1 MICLM
6 DKKPDFNLNSDN
18 SHKCLIKIKIM
29 NILAIL
35 SIFGGIPAMILWGFI
50 AKLKIRRHQ
59 IDKQSELI
67 AMAIEKGENV
77 DSKRVTEIFSAFNV
91 EKKSTKRKVLKHLEY
106 GALSSLVGVFILI
119 YGLCKQKNDPIM
131 IGGLLL
137 TIGIAFLIMFFVSK
151 RFLQEEIEKEEKEVV
166 EKE

>member
-1 MICLM
+1 MFTVIDVEEM
-6 DKKPDFNLNSDN
+6 
-18 SHKCLIKIKIM
+18 
-29 NILAIL
+29 LAVVF
-35 SIFGGIPAMILWGFI
+35 IFGGIPAMILWGFI
-50 AKLKIRRHQ
+50 AKLKMRRHQ

-151 RFLQEEIEKEEKEVV
+151 RFLQEEIEKEVV

>member
-1 MICLM
+1 MLTEIYL
-6 DKKPDFNLNSDN
+6 DD
-18 SHKCLIKIKIM
+18 
-29 NILAIL
+29 ILAIVAIL
-35 SIFGGIPAMILWGFI
+35 GGIPAMILWGFI
-50 AKLKIRRHQ
+50 AKLKSRRHQ

-67 AMAIEKGENV
+67 AMMIEKGENV
-77 DSKRVTEIFSAFNV
+77 DSKRVTEILSAFNV
-91 EKKSTKRKVLKHLEY
+91 EKKSTKRKVLKHLQY
-106 GALSSLVGVFILI
+106 GALSSLVGVFLLI

>member
-1 MICLM
+1 MFTVI
-6 DKKPDFNLNSDN
+6 DVEE
-18 SHKCLIKIKIM
+18 
-29 NILAIL
+29 ILVVVFIL
-35 SIFGGIPAMILWGFI
+35 GGIPAMILWGFM

-67 AMAIEKGENV
+67 ATMIEKGENL
-77 DSKRVTEIFSAFNV
+77 DSKLVAETLSAFNV
-91 EKKSTKRKVLKHLEY
+91 EKKSAKRKVLKHLEY
-106 GALSSLVGVFILI
+106 GALSSLVGVFLLI
-119 YGLCKQKNDPIM
+119 YGLCEDKSDPIM

>member
-1 MICLM
+1 MLTEIYL
-6 DKKPDFNLNSDN
+6 DD
-18 SHKCLIKIKIM
+18 
-29 NILAIL
+29 ILAIVA
-35 SIFGGIPAMILWGFI
+35 IFGGIPAMILWGFI

-67 AMAIEKGENV
+67 ATMIEKGENL
-77 DSKRVTEIFSAFNV
+77 DSKLVAETLNAFNV

-106 GALSSLVGVFILI
+106 GALSSLVGVFLLI

-151 RFLQEEIEKEEKEVV
+151 RYLQKEIENEEKEVI

>member
-1 MICLM
+1 MFTVIDVEEM
-6 DKKPDFNLNSDN
+6 
-18 SHKCLIKIKIM
+18 
-29 NILAIL
+29 LAVVF
-35 SIFGGIPAMILWGFI
+35 IFGGIPAMILWGFI

-67 AMAIEKGENV
+67 ATMIEKGENL
-77 DSKRVTEIFSAFNV
+77 DSKLVAETLNAFNV

-106 GALSSLVGVFILI
+106 GALSSLVGVFLLI

-151 RFLQEEIEKEEKEVV
+151 RYLQKEIENEEKEIV

>member
-1 MICLM
+1 MLTEIYL
-6 DKKPDFNLNSDN
+6 DD
-18 SHKCLIKIKIM
+18 
-29 NILAIL
+29 ILAIVA
-35 SIFGGIPAMILWGFI
+35 IFGGIPAMILWGFI
-50 AKLKIRRHQ
+50 AKLKSRRHQ

-67 AMAIEKGENV
+67 AMAIEKGENL
-77 DSKRVTEIFSAFNV
+77 DSKLVAETLNAFNV
-91 EKKSTKRKVLKHLEY
+91 EKKSTKRKVLKHLQY
-106 GALSSLVGVFILI
+106 GALSSLVGVFLLI

-151 RFLQEEIEKEEKEVV
+151 RYLQKEIENEEKEVV

>member
-1 MICLM
+1 MFTVIDVEEM
-6 DKKPDFNLNSDN
+6 
-18 SHKCLIKIKIM
+18 
-29 NILAIL
+29 LAVVF
-35 SIFGGIPAMILWGFI
+35 IFGGIPAMILWGFI
-50 AKLKIRRHQ
+50 AKLKMRRHQ

-67 AMAIEKGENV
+67 AMMIEKGENV
-77 DSKRVTEIFSAFNV
+77 DSKRVTEILSAFNV

-106 GALSSLVGVFILI
+106 GALSSLVGVLILI

-137 TIGIAFLIMFFVSK
+137 TIGIAFLIMFFVPK
-151 RFLQEEIEKEEKEVV
+151 RYLQKEIEKEEKEIG